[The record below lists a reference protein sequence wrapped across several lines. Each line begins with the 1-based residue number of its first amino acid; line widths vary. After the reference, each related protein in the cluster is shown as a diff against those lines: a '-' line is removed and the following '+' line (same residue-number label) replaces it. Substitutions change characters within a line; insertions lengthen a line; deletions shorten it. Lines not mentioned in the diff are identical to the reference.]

1 MALRGLKVLELSG
14 LAPVPFCGML
24 LADYGASVIRIDR
37 PDDQQNARLDRLAR
51 GKRSISID
59 LKIPTGIDIFRRLSS
74 TADVLIEP
82 FRPGVMEKLGLGPD
96 ILLKDNKRLIYTRV
110 SGYGQDGSLAKK
122 AGHDINYLSI
132 SGLLSMFGRANE
144 KPYAPLNLAADFA
157 GGGLLAAYAIT
168 AALFERQKTDC
179 GQVLDLSLAE
189 GLPIISNFS
198 LDEINFFSFHRIRIC

>member
-1 MALRGLKVLELSG
+1 
-14 LAPVPFCGML
+14 
-24 LADYGASVIRIDR
+24 
-37 PDDQQNARLDRLAR
+37 
-51 GKRSISID
+51 
-59 LKIPTGIDIFRRLSS
+59 
-74 TADVLIEP
+74 
-82 FRPGVMEKLGLGPD
+82 
-96 ILLKDNKRLIYTRV
+96 
-110 SGYGQDGSLAKK
+110 
-122 AGHDINYLSI
+122 
-132 SGLLSMFGRANE
+132 MFGRANE